1 MPERKNMTETTANTA
16 LSFFITGATGCVG
29 RAITPY
35 LVAQG
40 HRVTGMAWGTAE
52 GDAVRAV
59 GGLPFYADPYRA
71 GEIRSGLAMAEAD
84 VLLHLAPQIPNHV
97 PHQKA
102 DWNVHALTEG
112 TAAALQAAQ
121 AADVKFFVHTSYAF
135 LYGDTGGEWVD
146 EDAPSH
152 APGDNLVF
160 QAALEA
166 EQMVL
171 NSGLPACVLRV
182 GYVYGPQCAAL
193 ADLRNALR
201 RSVNVGEATA
211 WSNWIY
217 IDDLAHALLQ
227 AAVQKEAGV
236 IFNIVDDTPTT
247 PGEFANYFA
256 QSRGLPQP
264 DAGLMGFLNRPGK
277 EQAALLKNAVKV
289 KNDRAKTRLDW
300 QPKYPSYREGLD
312 QTLLAWR
319 AEEAKAI
326 RT

>member
-1 MPERKNMTETTANTA
+1 MTETTANTA

-29 RAITPY
+29 RATTAY

-52 GDAVRAV
+52 GEIVRAN

-102 DWNVHALTEG
+102 DWDARTLTEG
-112 TAAALQAAQ
+112 TAATLQAAQ
-121 AADVKFFVHTSYAF
+121 AAGVNYVVHTSYAF

-146 EDAPSH
+146 EDAPGH
-152 APGDNLVF
+152 APGNSPVF
-160 QAALEA
+160 RAALEA
-166 EQMVL
+166 EQMVWD
-171 NSGLPACVLRV
+171 SGLPACILRA

-193 ADLRNALR
+193 VDLRDALG
-201 RSVNVGEATA
+201 RSVNTGKADA

-217 IDDLAHALLQ
+217 VDDLAKALLQ
-227 AAVQKEAGV
+227 AAIQQEAGV
-236 IFNIVDDTPTT
+236 LFNIVDDTPAT
-247 PGEFANYFA
+247 PAEFANYFA
-256 QSRGLPQP
+256 ESRGLPQP
-264 DAGLMGFLNRPGK
+264 SAGLASLLSRPNK

-289 KNDRAKTRLDW
+289 KNDRAKTRLNW

-312 QTLLAWR
+312 QTLLSWR
-319 AEEAKAI
+319 AEAI